1 MAASNQ
7 TADQDR
13 GVIAGFLAAPST
25 RSAFFA
31 FTLTRLLILFVIL
44 LSANT
49 IFEPPVRDQFGDIH
63 ESNISLRNN
72 GPLDVIRRVT
82 QGADSL
88 WILNI
93 ARAGYEKER
102 FNTTIQHTWAYFPLY
117 PLVLRTVAMVTGDLA
132 LTGIVLSS
140 AFFFFALILLY
151 RTVIAFGY
159 DPAVA
164 DRTVFYLA
172 AFPASYFFS
181 LSQTESLFLLLTVA
195 CFYAARRERWWLAGL
210 CGALASATRLAGV
223 FLLVPLAV
231 MYWQS
236 MRAGNRRLKAD
247 VASLLLVPLGLIA
260 FMIYL
265 KSITGNALAFA
276 DIQVAWGHDPGVF
289 WRPLLAYLREP
300 FRVSVRWDFRLFNF
314 AAAMMTLICSVIL
327 LKRRQ
332 WAFALYSFVC
342 ILVPLSYQATLQSIA
357 RYSMV
362 IFPVFIVLAW
372 AGRSPRMDQIIRTI
386 FIVLL
391 SLMSA
396 MLAVRVTLALS

>member
-1 MAASNQ
+1 
-7 TADQDR
+7 
-13 GVIAGFLAAPST
+13 VLV
-25 RSAFFA
+25 
-31 FTLTRLLILFVIL
+31 LFVIL
-44 LSANT
+44 LSANIT
-49 IFEPPVRDQFGDIH
+49 FDPPVRDQFGDIH
-63 ESNISLRNN
+63 ESNISLRNMR
-72 GPLDVIRRVT
+72 PADVLRRVT
-82 QGADSL
+82 LGADSL
-88 WILNI
+88 WIINI
-93 ARAGYEKER
+93 ARTGYEKEP
-102 FNTTIQHTWAYFPLY
+102 FNTNIQHTWAYFPLY
-117 PLVLRTVAMVTGDLA
+117 PLLLRSVAMVTGDLA
-132 LTGIVLSS
+132 LTGIFLSS
-140 AFFFFALILLY
+140 VFFFFALILLH
-151 RTVIAFGY
+151 RTVVAFNY
-159 DPAVA
+159 DPALA

-181 LSQTESLFLLLTVA
+181 LAQTESLFLLLTVS

-210 CGALASATRLAGV
+210 CGALASATRLAGI

-231 MYWQS
+231 MYWQ
-236 MRAGNRRLKAD
+236 RIRLGNGRIKAD

-276 DIQVAWGHDPGVF
+276 DIQVAWGHDPAMF
-289 WRPLLAYLREP
+289 WRPLLAYLRDP
-300 FRVSVRWDFRLFNF
+300 VRISVRWDFRLLNF
-314 AAAMMTLICSVIL
+314 AAAAMTLVCSLIL

-332 WAFALYSFVC
+332 WAFGLYSLIS

-362 IFPVFIVLAW
+362 VFPAFIVLAGV
-372 AGRSPRMDQIIRTI
+372 GRSPRTDQIIRAI